1 MGNPL
6 VDLIHHLTHK
16 GSEAQVK
23 EAANGLMLEN
33 NPEAAMD
40 LVRLIPI
47 MASAP
52 IDKDL
57 WEVAAAE
64 VAAAGNMVA
73 FRVGDEEIVYKLK
86 S

>member
-16 GSEAQVK
+16 GSAEQVK

-33 NPEAAMD
+33 NPEGAMD

-47 MASAP
+47 MVSAP
-52 IDKDL
+52 IDKEM
-57 WEVAAAE
+57 WEVAAQE
-64 VAAAGNMVA
+64 VAAAGNMIA